1 MAKGKYKR
9 KRMIRERKQMLIADS
24 GISTRVVHL
33 LENAGI
39 RTMYELDL
47 YPIGKF
53 EEISGIGEAS
63 MKEIME
69 HRKIHSC
76 VADVEIEG

>member
-9 KRMIRERKQMLIADS
+9 KRMIRERKQTLIADS

-33 LENAGI
+33 LENVGI
-39 RTMYELDL
+39 KTMYELDL
-47 YPIGKF
+47 CSIEKLEG
-53 EEISGIGEAS
+53 ISGIGEAS

-69 HRKIHSC
+69 HRKIHPLL
-76 VADVEIEG
+76 

>member
-9 KRMIRERKQMLIADS
+9 KRIRRERRQKLIADS

-33 LENAGI
+33 LEDAGI

-47 YPIGKF
+47 YPIEKL

-63 MKEIME
+63 MKEISE
-69 HRKIHSC
+69 HRKIYPL
-76 VADVEIEG
+76 V

>member
-9 KRMIRERKQMLIADS
+9 KRMRKERRQTLITDS
-24 GISTRVVHL
+24 GISTSVVHL

-39 RTMYELDL
+39 KTMYELDL
-47 YPIGKF
+47 YPIEKF

-63 MKEIME
+63 MKEITE
-69 HRKIHSC
+69 HRKVHPL
-76 VADVEIEG
+76 V

>member
-9 KRMIRERKQMLIADS
+9 KRMIRERKQTLIVDS
-24 GISTRVVHL
+24 GISTRVVRL
-33 LENAGI
+33 LEKEGI
-39 RTMYELDL
+39 RNMYELDIC
-47 YPIGKF
+47 PIEML

-63 MKEIME
+63 IKEIIV

-76 VADVEIEG
+76 DADVEIKG

>member
-9 KRMIRERKQMLIADS
+9 KRMRKERRQTLISDS

-47 YPIGKF
+47 YPIEKF

-63 MKEIME
+63 MKEIIE
-69 HRKIHSC
+69 HRKTHPLI
-76 VADVEIEG
+76 

>member
-9 KRMIRERKQMLIADS
+9 KRMRKERRQTLIADS

-47 YPIGKF
+47 YPIEKL

-63 MKEIME
+63 MKEITE
-69 HRKIHSC
+69 HRKIYPL
-76 VADVEIEG
+76 V

>member
-9 KRMIRERKQMLIADS
+9 KRMRKERRQTLIADS

-39 RTMYELDL
+39 KTMYELDL
-47 YPIGKF
+47 YPIEKF
-53 EEISGIGEAS
+53 EEISGIGEVS
-63 MKEIME
+63 MKEITE
-69 HRKIHSC
+69 HRKVHPL
-76 VADVEIEG
+76 V

>member
-9 KRMIRERKQMLIADS
+9 KRMRKERRQTLIADS

-39 RTMYELDL
+39 KTMYELDL
-47 YPIGKF
+47 YPIEKF

-63 MKEIME
+63 MKEITE
-69 HRKIHSC
+69 HRKVHPL
-76 VADVEIEG
+76 V

>member
-9 KRMIRERKQMLIADS
+9 KRMRKERRQTLIADS

-47 YPIGKF
+47 YPIEKF
-53 EEISGIGEAS
+53 EEISGIGEVS
-63 MKEIME
+63 MKEIVE
-69 HRKIHSC
+69 HRKTHPS
-76 VADVEIEG
+76 V

>member
-9 KRMIRERKQMLIADS
+9 KRMRKERRQTLIADS

-39 RTMYELDL
+39 KTMYELDL
-47 YPIGKF
+47 YPIEKF

-63 MKEIME
+63 MKEITE
-69 HRKIHSC
+69 HRKVHLL
-76 VADVEIEG
+76 V

>member
-9 KRMIRERKQMLIADS
+9 KRMRKERRQALIADL

-47 YPIGKF
+47 YPIEKF

-63 MKEIME
+63 MKEIKE
-69 HRKIHSC
+69 HRKLHPL
-76 VADVEIEG
+76 V

>member
-9 KRMIRERKQMLIADS
+9 KRMRKERRQTLIADS

-39 RTMYELDL
+39 KTMYELDL
-47 YPIGKF
+47 YPIEKF
-53 EEISGIGEAS
+53 EEISRIGEAS
-63 MKEIME
+63 MKEIKE
-69 HRKIHSC
+69 HRKSHPL
-76 VADVEIEG
+76 V

>member
-9 KRMIRERKQMLIADS
+9 KRMIRERKQTLIADS
-24 GISTRVVHL
+24 GISTRVVHV

-47 YPIGKF
+47 YPIEKL
-53 EEISGIGEAS
+53 EDIPGIGEIS
-63 MKEIME
+63 MKEIIE
-69 HRKIHSC
+69 HRKIHPLL
-76 VADVEIEG
+76 